1 MTYQQL
7 FDDLIGETPLSTVD
21 VDRVIG
27 RQRRARRLRIGA
39 GTTAV
44 AAAVALV
51 VFGTTGL
58 IGKPHAQPARPTP
71 TVTTVPGSDRDL
83 DRIDAAVV
91 AALLRMEPAL
101 SWAENGKPPGTVPN
115 WESRPAGASLSSGY
129 RGEGHLRIG
138 GVDVFLAVHIIRDGA
153 AASEREGRAP
163 CTKTAI
169 ECGERT
175 GPHREKIKYVRSVWE
190 REVPPSLRA
199 EVPERIES
207 ANVTSLRGDGSL
219 IVVSAGT
226 TGEDSRLPLTVEQ
239 LTTVALDPA
248 IVLGPVP
255 SASPGPGS
263 TVTTVAGTQQ
273 DAVRLDEALTVA
285 LRRQAAGFTWT
296 TKWGGED
303 SLKPVG
309 FVPKGRLNVNAPVLD
324 AASFRVG
331 DRAGQLSMRLLR
343 EGRAA
348 WENAPP
354 CPTAG
359 LAGRNC
365 TVTEEPGGERIRA
378 RRLLGDL
385 GARGDRHRPTLGQNL
400 LVEVLHPDG
409 TLVYL
414 YVSQPVLSIAQL
426 IAVARDPALTLAPL
440 PPGPGTNQAYGLP
453 DQYYGEAERTAAVAA
468 LDDVSPDGTI
478 YLGYPGGGSFDG
490 LIGTS
495 EVAFPFLVQRS
506 GLAGDGEIV
515 VQRRMGYTLTC
526 GNVRSL
532 SSRGHEGH
540 AHDGECSESTR
551 PDGNRVVSLVSR
563 SSGTVTYD
571 VFVQRPDRG
580 TVEVVLDN
588 RPNTGSATDM
598 PKHGEFHREWPK
610 DTRGGAAP
618 PLTLDEVTSLSG
630 HPDLINLLP

>member
-101 SWAENGKPPGTVPN
+101 SWAEKGNPAGTVPN
-115 WESRPAGASLSSGY
+115 WESRPAGASLASGY
-129 RGEGHLRIG
+129 RGEGQLRIG
-138 GVDVFLAVHIIRDGA
+138 GVDLFIGVQITRDGA
-153 AASEREGRAP
+153 TAWEREGGRSCSKNAV
-163 CTKTAI
+163 

-175 GPHREKIKYVRSVWE
+175 GPHRERMRYQRSVWQQ
-190 REVPPSLRA
+190 EVPPRLRA
-199 EVPERIES
+199 EIPERMES
-207 ANVTSLRGDGSL
+207 ADVTILRGDGSL

-226 TGEDSRLPLTVEQ
+226 TGEDSRLPLTVDQ

-248 IVLGPVP
+248 IVLGPAP
-255 SASPGPGS
+255 SASPGPSS
-263 TVTTVAGTQQ
+263 TVRTVAGSQQ
-273 DAVRLDEALTVA
+273 DAVRLDEALTAA
-285 LRRQAAGFTWT
+285 LGRQAAGFTWT
-296 TKWGGED
+296 TKWGGKD
-303 SLKPVG
+303 SPMPVG
-309 FVPKGRLNVNAPVLD
+309 FAPKGRLNVNAPVLD

-348 WENAPP
+348 WENASP

-365 TVTEEPGGERIRA
+365 TVTEGPGGERVRA
-378 RRLLGDL
+378 RRLLKPL
-385 GARGDRHRPTLGQNL
+385 GAPGDRPTLGQDV
-400 LVEVLHPDG
+400 LVEVLRSDG

-414 YVSQPVLSIAQL
+414 YVSQPVLSTAQL
-426 IAVARDPALTLAPL
+426 IAVARDPALTLAPP
-440 PPGPGTNQAYGLP
+440 PPGPGTNQVYGLP
-453 DQYYGEAERTAAVAA
+453 DQFYGEAERTAAVAA
-468 LDDVSPDGTI
+468 LDDVSPAGTI
-478 YLGYPGGGSFDG
+478 YLGYPAGGSFDG
-490 LIGTS
+490 LIGAS

-506 GLAGDGEIV
+506 GLAGDGEII
-515 VQRRMGYTLTC
+515 VQRRMGSTLTC
-526 GNVRSL
+526 SNVRSL
-532 SSRGHEGH
+532 SSRVHEGH
-540 AHDGECSESTR
+540 PHDGECSESTR

-598 PKHGEFHREWPK
+598 PKHGEFPREWPK
-610 DTRGGAAP
+610 GNRGGATP